1 MNREIISQALGNMD
15 ARYIQEAAEYTSE
28 EEVLGRGA
36 SGKKA
41 FGKKGLVKRGVRG
54 FLAVSAAAV
63 MVLCVFAGGIAFL
76 RFSREGTVT
85 VYARETGEKITA
97 AGAVLHT
104 GSISDSGE
112 MKGHPLMF
120 YLSGEDIASVR
131 FSCKRELICFT
142 DWTEKREE
150 YGNAQNFTVSYGKD
164 ESEYDYLT
172 FDWVPNTLIREL
184 TDNADSTIAGLPE
197 EMRSDIIVL
206 EITYENGKTATKA
219 ITVSLLEDG
228 TFLASCDDYRIREE
242 DAFVKRPD
250 SQAIPR
256 DVLYA
261 QGDSGAEGAGEV
273 AVSSSA
279 DAPELICVG
288 GRLYKRSTDRKEP
301 YEGRK
306 EDLVYLG
313 KIESNITDNRNA
325 SGEEAGG
332 NAAGE
337 ETDADGEN
345 DSPAG
350 TGVWTENEVPGED
363 FQANHPIVG
372 AEVYQYGKDILVRVD
387 EEYRLYE
394 YEAQVEIQGD
404 AQSESQGE
412 TVCHGED
419 SADPV
424 ETDTL
429 QAAEAAVKEYY
440 LGTVFEVMSLEV
452 KEQTAEEIIF
462 SVHVSKGGVVQE
474 PDRSI
479 TLRPEDGTWKVVNEG
494 Y

>member
-15 ARYIQEAAEYTSE
+15 ARYIQEAAEYTSAE
-28 EEVLGRGA
+28 EALGRGT
-36 SGKKA
+36 SGKKDP
-41 FGKKGLVKRGVRG
+41 VKRGIRR
-54 FLAVSAAAV
+54 FFAISAAAV
-63 MVLCVFAGGIAFL
+63 MVLCVFAGGILLF
-76 RFSREGTVT
+76 RPYPEGAVT
-85 VYARETGEKITA
+85 VYARETGEEITA
-97 AGAVLHT
+97 VGAVLHT
-104 GSISDSGE
+104 GTISDSGE

-131 FSCKRELICFT
+131 FSCKRELICFM

-242 DAFVKRPD
+242 DFFVKRPD

-261 QGDSGAEGAGEV
+261 QGDSRAEGTGEV

-279 DAPELICVG
+279 DAPELICIG

-301 YEGRK
+301 YDGRK

-313 KIESNITDNRNA
+313 KIESNITDNRSA
-325 SGEEAGG
+325 SGEETGG

-337 ETDADGEN
+337 AAGADGEN
-345 DSPAG
+345 KRPAG
-350 TGVWTENEVPGED
+350 TGVWTENEVPRED

-394 YEAQVEIQGD
+394 YEAQVEIQREPQGD
-404 AQSESQGE
+404 LQPEAQGE
-412 TVCHGED
+412 NVWHDED

-424 ETDTL
+424 KTDTL

-462 SVHVSKGGVVQE
+462 SVRVSKGGVVQE

-479 TLRPEDGTWKVVNEG
+479 TLRPEDGAWKVVNEG